1 MVVALMSPIACMA
14 FIAKRIEIARIDENS
29 KRMPNGAGLTRENM
43 PASPTAERS
52 IMPKGMEKTYPTAM
66 PSRIEASFTSPFAK
80 WFRLVTHTR
89 VKMATS
95 QFCQLPKSGFP
106 LPPAMYVIAV
116 GYSDSPIVKTTVPVI
131 RGGNRCWM
139 RFANM
144 PMTMA
149 TREPTSCAP
158 NISAM
163 ENVVA
168 MLCIVAR
175 YAKLTPM
182 ITGSLAPHIRV
193 TPNSCSSVE
202 SAAHTR
208 DDCIRRIRWALS
220 SPATDEM
227 IIAGVTQPTIIATR
241 CCKASGSEHA
251 RGGSLPSMS
260 NSSLLSSISRIVSWK
275 TVMSNAF

>member
-1 MVVALMSPIACMA
+1 
-14 FIAKRIEIARIDENS
+14 
-29 KRMPNGAGLTRENM
+29 
-43 PASPTAERS
+43 
-52 IMPKGMEKTYPTAM
+52 
-66 PSRIEASFTSPFAK
+66 
-80 WFRLVTHTR
+80 
-89 VKMATS
+89 
-95 QFCQLPKSGFP
+95 
-106 LPPAMYVIAV
+106 MYVIAV

-149 TREPTSCAP
+149 TREPTSWAP

-182 ITGSLAPHIRV
+182 ITGSLAPQSLV

-208 DDCIRRIRWALS
+208 DDCIRRIRWAPS

-227 IIAGVTQPTIIATR
+227 IIAGVTPAHDHRDQVLHGKRKRT
-241 CCKASGSEHA
+241 GQ
-251 RGGSLPSMS
+251 RGKPP
-260 NSSLLSSISRIVSWK
+260 VH
-275 TVMSNAF
+275 VE